1 MNFSPLWISIKTS
14 LLATLITF
22 ILGIIVSYL
31 VVNYKGRFK
40 GFIDGIFTL
49 PLILPP
55 TVLGF
60 FLLLICG
67 KNGPIGKL
75 LKLFDTNIIFSWT
88 ATVIAATVVAFP
100 MMYRTTRSSFEQI
113 DPNIISAARTLGL
126 SEFKIFYK
134 IAIPLAWP
142 GIIAGI
148 VLSFAR
154 AMGEFGATLMI
165 AGNIPGKTQTMP
177 LAIFFAVFA
186 ETAVTCIVLPAGS
199 APSGAFTFTVTPLD
213 AVALKDWAGMET
225 ASLFVSVS

>member
-126 SEFKIFYK
+126 SEMKIFFR
-134 IAIPLAWP
+134 IALPLAWP
-142 GIIAGI
+142 GIIGGL

-154 AMGEFGATLMI
+154 AMGEFGAVSVLS
-165 AGNIPGKTQTMP
+165 GHLRGKTNTLP
-177 LAIFFAVFA
+177 LHIEILFNEFQYVPAFAVSSILVLM
-186 ETAVTCIVLPAGS
+186 AVVILILRSVLEYRGKKES
-199 APSGAFTFTVTPLD
+199 
-213 AVALKDWAGMET
+213 
-225 ASLFVSVS
+225 